1 MADAEY
7 PPRQKVG
14 ASQLPAWLS
23 FTLKPPGVYILP
35 ITPPPRGGGSR
46 VTKQGSN
53 KSRKEKIIIKK
64 DKKGKIIREIGKM
77 KN

>member
-23 FTLKPPGVYILP
+23 FTSKPPGVYILP
-35 ITPPPRGGGSR
+35 ITPPKGGGQPSDK
-46 VTKQGSN
+46 TGQQQEPKG
-53 KSRKEKIIIKK
+53 KIIIKK
-64 DKKGKIIREIGKM
+64 DKKGKNKKGNR
-77 KN
+77 

>member
-23 FTLKPPGVYILP
+23 FTSKPPGQQQEP
-35 ITPPPRGGGSR
+35 KG
-46 VTKQGSN
+46 
-53 KSRKEKIIIKK
+53 KIIIKK
-64 DKKGKIIREIGKM
+64 DKKGKNNKGNR
-77 KN
+77 